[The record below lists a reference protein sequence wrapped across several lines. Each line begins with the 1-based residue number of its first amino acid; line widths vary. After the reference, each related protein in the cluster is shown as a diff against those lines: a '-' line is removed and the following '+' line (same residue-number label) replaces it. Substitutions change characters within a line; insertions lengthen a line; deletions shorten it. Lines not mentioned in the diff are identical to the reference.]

1 MIGDVFVVVAALL
14 GQIVDPTEQFEQ
26 RTDQLLLGGGLVDG
40 VKVGGILEKGERLGA
55 EGVEVWGLGQGFLPG
70 VGVED
75 AFFKE
80 VVGEKLTGHCKGLVG
95 ASAVIVAGGCLRMA
109 SWD

>member
-40 VKVGGILEKGERLGA
+40 VKVGGLFEKGECLGA
-55 EGVEVWGLGQGFLPG
+55 EGIEV
-70 VGVED
+70 
-75 AFFKE
+75 
-80 VVGEKLTGHCKGLVG
+80 
-95 ASAVIVAGGCLRMA
+95 
-109 SWD
+109 